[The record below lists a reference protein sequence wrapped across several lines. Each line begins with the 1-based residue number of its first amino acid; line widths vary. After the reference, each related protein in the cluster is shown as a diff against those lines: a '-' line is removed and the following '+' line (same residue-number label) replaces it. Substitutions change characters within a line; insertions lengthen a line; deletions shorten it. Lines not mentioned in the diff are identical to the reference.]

1 MAQRTVIMLVDD
13 LDHKEIEA
21 DGQTI
26 RFAYQGIQ
34 YEIDLSEKN
43 AKKLDNA
50 LAPFLAAARRVD
62 GRAGRRSK
70 AAPASVD
77 PKAVRRW
84 AQSNGIEVSV
94 RGRIPADILDQYRA
108 AGN

>member
-1 MAQRTVIMLVDD
+1 MAQRTVITLVDD
-13 LDHKEIEA
+13 LDQKEIEA

-34 YEIDLSEKN
+34 YEIDLSEKH

-50 LAPFLAAARRVD
+50 LAPFVAAARRVD
-62 GRAGRRSK
+62 GRAARRPK
-70 AAPASVD
+70 AVPASVD
-77 PKAVRRW
+77 PKTVRKW
-84 AQSNGIEVSV
+84 AESNGIEVSL
-94 RGRIPADILDQYRA
+94 RGRIPADILDQYRT